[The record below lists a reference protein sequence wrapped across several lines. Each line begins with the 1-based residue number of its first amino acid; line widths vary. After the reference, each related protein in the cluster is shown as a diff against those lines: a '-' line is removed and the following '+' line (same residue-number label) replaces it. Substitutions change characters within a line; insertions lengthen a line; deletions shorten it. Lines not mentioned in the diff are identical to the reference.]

1 MCALNEVKGMKLK
14 MKNQLIY
21 SDTIIY
27 SNELIDV
34 KIRKYFEYKIR
45 KENSKDKISNDV
57 ELTNILKLQNINIDL
72 DERLIILN
80 KYIILLFNDVEFNDL
95 NKALKGVIKV
105 NRIANIIGI

>member
-1 MCALNEVKGMKLK
+1 ME
-14 MKNQLIY
+14 NQLIY

-57 ELTNILKLQNINIDL
+57 ELTNILKLQNSITRREN
-72 DERLIILN
+72 
-80 KYIILLFNDVEFNDL
+80 LLSNENYV
-95 NKALKGVIKV
+95 NKAP
-105 NRIANIIGI
+105 ANIVENDRNMLEKEKNELSILEEKLK

>member
-1 MCALNEVKGMKLK
+1 MEK
-14 MKNQLIY
+14 QLLY

-34 KIRKYFEYKIR
+34 KIRKYFEYKIVE
-45 KENSKDKISNDV
+45 ENSKDKISNDV

-95 NKALKGVIKV
+95 NNPIESIYNVRMGY
-105 NRIANIIGI
+105 